1 MTNILEVSSLSK
13 HYDGFQLNDINFTIP
28 KGYIMGLIG
37 PNGSGKTTTIKC
49 ILNMVKKN
57 SGSIQIFG
65 FDHIEHEQAIKK
77 EIGVVFDTNYFVA
90 EWNMKQVEASL
101 ALFYDQWNSEKFRK
115 MLERFR
121 IEPSKKVQELSKGMQ
136 MKLMIACAFSY
147 DAKLLILDE
156 PTSGLDPVSRDELLN
171 ILAEYI
177 EDGEHSVLF
186 STHIT
191 SDLDKIADYI
201 TFINFGECIFTG
213 GKDEFIDLYRIVRG
227 GKEEL
232 NEKYKKLL
240 IGLREYSTGYE
251 ALIKT
256 TDLAYYPNMMGE
268 AATIDDIIIFINKG
282 GIDHE

>member
-121 IEPSKKVQELSKGMQ
+121 IEPNKKVQELSKGMQ
-136 MKLMIACAFSY
+136 MKLMVACAFSY

-201 TFINFGECIFTG
+201 TFINFGECVFTG

>member
-121 IEPSKKVQELSKGMQ
+121 IEPNKKVQELSKGMQ
-136 MKLMIACAFSY
+136 MKLMVACAFSY

>member
-57 SGSIQIFG
+57 SGSIQVFG

-121 IEPSKKVQELSKGMQ
+121 IEPNKKVQELSKGMQ
-136 MKLMIACAFSY
+136 MKLMVACAFSY

-201 TFINFGECIFTG
+201 TFINFGECVFTG